1 MSEDF
6 ASLVAADPAC
16 PAIVDEHTTLS
27 RAQFN
32 ERVNRLI
39 HGLRAAG
46 LQPGDAVGVLAS
58 NRHEFFEVVGAVG
71 ASSWIL
77 VPLNWHF
84 TPDEL
89 SYVLNDSGARALVAD
104 HVFADQALACADLS
118 PGVKVRLMFGGPPA
132 EGFSDYEEM
141 LAAASGDEPA
151 DQATGSYM
159 FYTSGTTGRPKGVR
173 STAFAV
179 GQSVA
184 ARSAMLEGLAGLF
197 QIPRG
202 GSVLVN
208 SPLYHGGPFLYSLLP
223 AALGATLVV
232 RQKFDPAETLR
243 LIDEHAITTAYFV
256 PTHFVRLLR
265 VPEEERAAFD
275 GSSLKAVYHTAAP
288 CPPEVKRQMLEWWGP
303 VIHELYA
310 ATETGAL
317 GTFIT
322 GDEWLKKPGSVGRA
336 MPVVEILVL
345 GENGERLGPNETGQI
360 YVRNLMGGD
369 FEYHGAPEKT
379 AAAHLEP
386 GVMTVGDVGYLDDDG
401 FLFLQDRKID
411 MIISGG
417 VNIYPAEI
425 EAVLVTHPA
434 VADAAVIGVPNEE
447 FGEEVKAVIELA
459 PGHEAS
465 EALAAE
471 LSTFARQR
479 LAGYKAPR
487 TIDFN
492 DHLPRTPTGK
502 LVKRELRDP
511 YWVGQER
518 AI

>member
-1 MSEDF
+1 
-6 ASLVAADPAC
+6 
-16 PAIVDEHTTLS
+16 
-27 RAQFN
+27 
-32 ERVNRLI
+32 
-39 HGLRAAG
+39 
-46 LQPGDAVGVLAS
+46 
-58 NRHEFFEVVGAVG
+58 
-71 ASSWIL
+71 
-77 VPLNWHF
+77 
-84 TPDEL
+84 
-89 SYVLNDSGARALVAD
+89 
-104 HVFADQALACADLS
+104 
-118 PGVKVRLMFGGPPA
+118 
-132 EGFSDYEEM
+132 
-141 LAAASGDEPA
+141 
-151 DQATGSYM
+151 M

-197 QIPRG
+197 RIPRG

-208 SPLYHGGPFLYSLLP
+208 SPLYHGGPFLFSLLP
-223 AALGATLVV
+223 AGLGATVIL
-232 RQKFDPAETLR
+232 RQRFDPAETLR

-275 GSSLKAVYHTAAP
+275 GSSLQAVYHTAAP

-345 GENGERLGPNETGQI
+345 GEKGERLGTNETGQI

-386 GVMTVGDVGYLDDDG
+386 GVMTVGDVGYLDEDG
-401 FLFLQDRKID
+401 FLFLCDRKID

-447 FGEEVKAVIELA
+447 FGEEVKAVVELA

-465 EALAAE
+465 DALAAE
-471 LSTFARQR
+471 LATFARER
-479 LAGYKAPR
+479 LAGYKVPR
-487 TIDFN
+487 SVEFE

-502 LVKRELRDP
+502 LLKRELRDP